1 MEVIRQPTTGG
12 TPVELQEVGLYPFAP
27 DDGMRQ
33 IRSSLGGGILM
44 VATPSITTPAA
55 TAATTQ
61 EV

>member
-1 MEVIRQPTTGG
+1 MSGLLTLSTSGFIG
-12 TPVELQEVGLYPFAP
+12 LEVGLYPFVP
-27 DDGMRQ
+27 NDGMRQ

-44 VATPSITTPAA
+44 VSTPSITTPAA

>member
-1 MEVIRQPTTGG
+1 MSGLLTLSTSGFIG
-12 TPVELQEVGLYPFAP
+12 LEVGLYPFDP

-55 TAATTQ
+55 AAATTQ

>member
-1 MEVIRQPTTGG
+1 MSGLLTLSTSGFIGLEA
-12 TPVELQEVGLYPFAP
+12 GLYPFAP